1 MRDEIEEDLAGG
13 SFLDDPRL
21 KDLYLS
27 KTPKERREMAGYF
40 HELNLIGRM
49 TAKEKKKEYDKYFE
63 WEQYGAV
70 FQGCVGCL
78 FVIVMIVALLYAWLK
93 G

>member
-40 HELNLIGRM
+40 HELNLVGRM

-63 WEQYGAV
+63 WE
-70 FQGCVGCL
+70 
-78 FVIVMIVALLYAWLK
+78 
-93 G
+93 